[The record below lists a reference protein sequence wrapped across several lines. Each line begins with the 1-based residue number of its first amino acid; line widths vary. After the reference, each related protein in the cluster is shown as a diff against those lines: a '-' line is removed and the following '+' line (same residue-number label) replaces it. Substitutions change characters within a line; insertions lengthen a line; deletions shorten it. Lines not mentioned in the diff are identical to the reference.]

1 MVWYIFEVF
10 EIKYMYNC
18 FIRKGG
24 GSLKKIAVFISFLI
38 MLILLIPV
46 IILGTVG
53 PGIKIPAII
62 NAAATGGDDDN
73 RKSNEEYSDI
83 NVKVYIDDEDKIEEM
98 KLEDYVVGVVAAEM
112 PALFEEEA
120 LKAQAVAARTY
131 AFAKL
136 TSNGGSGCSKHE
148 GADVCTDVHCQA
160 WISKEDRFKAWGPDQ
175 SEELW
180 EKINKA
186 VSETKGLV
194 ITYEGEVASGIQY
207 HAVSGGKTEDSIDV
221 FGKAVPYLT
230 SVDSPGEEEAP
241 SYTSTVTMDISDF
254 IDRVKKLNNGVI
266 IDDSKSL
273 SSQISITELTT
284 GGRVK
289 TIQIGNKSFSG
300 IDIRWAMG
308 LKSANFSVKADSKS
322 VTFNVKGYGHGLGM
336 SQWGAREMAKTGSTY
351 DVILKHYYQGVEIMK
366 ISDLL

>member
-1 MVWYIFEVF
+1 M
-10 EIKYMYNC
+10 
-18 FIRKGG
+18 
-24 GSLKKIAVFISFLI
+24 KKIVVFVSFLI
-38 MLILLIPV
+38 ILILLIPV
-46 IILGTVG
+46 IILGAVG

-62 NAAATGGDDDN
+62 NAVAAGGDDDDKTN
-73 RKSNEEYSDI
+73 GEVYNDI
-83 NVKVYIDDEDKIEEM
+83 NVKVYLDEEEKIIEM
-98 KLEDYVVGVVAAEM
+98 KLEDYIVGVVASEM

-136 TSNGGSGCSKHE
+136 KVNGGSGCSKHE
-148 GADVCTDVHCQA
+148 EADICTEVHCQA
-160 WISKEDRFKAWGPDQ
+160 WISKEDRFKAWGADQ

-180 EKINKA
+180 EKINKV
-186 VSETKGLV
+186 VSDTKGLV
-194 ITYEGEVASGIQY
+194 LTYEGEVARGIQY

-221 FGKAVPYLT
+221 FGTSVPYLT
-230 SVDSPGEEEAP
+230 SVDSPGEEVAP
-241 SYTSTVTMDISDF
+241 SYSSTVTLESQDF
-254 IDRVKKLNNGVI
+254 IDRIKKLNSETI
-266 IDDSKSL
+266 IDTSKSL
-273 SSQISITELTT
+273 SSQISITELTA

-289 TIQIGNKSFSG
+289 SVQIGNKSFSG

-336 SQWGAREMAKTGSTY
+336 SQWGAKDMAKNGNTY

-366 ISDLL
+366 ISDIK

>member
-1 MVWYIFEVF
+1 M
-10 EIKYMYNC
+10 
-18 FIRKGG
+18 
-24 GSLKKIAVFISFLI
+24 KKIAVFVSFLI
-38 MLILLIPV
+38 MLIILIPA

-53 PGIKIPAII
+53 QDIKIPAII
-62 NAAATGGDDDN
+62 NAVAAGEDDEDG
-73 RKSNEEYSDI
+73 KEYNDVA
-83 NVKVYIDDEDKIEEM
+83 VKVYIDEEDKIEEM

-131 AFAKL
+131 AFAKIR
-136 TSNGGSGCSKHE
+136 SNGGSGCSKHDE
-148 GADVCTDVHCQA
+148 ADVCTDVHCQA
-160 WISKEDRFKAWGPDQ
+160 WISKEDRFKAWGPEQ
-175 SEELW
+175 AEELW
-180 EKINKA
+180 KRINNA
-186 VSETKGLV
+186 VSETEGLV
-194 ITYEGEVASGIQY
+194 ITYEGELASGIQY
-207 HAVSGGKTEDSIDV
+207 HAISGGKTEDSVDV
-221 FGKAVPYLT
+221 FGTAIPYLT

-241 SYTSTVTMDISDF
+241 SYTSTVTLGIDDF
-254 IDRVKKLNNGVI
+254 ISRIKKLDSGVV
-266 IDDSKSL
+266 IDNSKSL

-308 LKSANFSVKADSKS
+308 LKSANFTVDAGSKS

-336 SQWGAREMAKTGSTY
+336 SQWGAREMAKAGSTY
-351 DVILKHYYQGVEIMK
+351 DEILKHYYQGVEIMK